1 MSDYRGFRVPEDL
14 HYDLGY
20 HVWLRVEGDLVA
32 VGATDPAQ
40 AYAGE
45 IIHMGIKKAGT
56 RVERGGILATI
67 ESAKFMGPMRS
78 PVSGTVSAVTGDRI
92 GPMNFALSMVA
103 RIPPRSTRV
112 PAFLIPM

>member
-20 HVWLRVEGDLVA
+20 HVWLRVEGDMVA

-67 ESAKFMGPMRS
+67 ERAKFMGPMRA
-78 PVSGTVSAVTGDRI
+78 PVSGTGSAVNGEAPYKPAIPNGDAYANLQWRLK
-92 GPMNFALSMVA
+92 PERLRAE
-103 RIPPRSTRV
+103 P
-112 PAFLIPM
+112 